1 MAAEIS
7 FGRDLSKESWVS
19 PSCGRLLS
27 YQMAPLGLSLGWTD
41 VGSYAEGQARW
52 TGAPEVGVRLNSQWS
67 QWRWRGGRIS

>member
-7 FGRDLSKESWVS
+7 FGGDLSKESWVS

-41 VGSYAEGQARW
+41 VGSYAEGQAR
-52 TGAPEVGVRLNSQWS
+52 
-67 QWRWRGGRIS
+67 